1 MIKLLTDIEVA
12 QREIED
18 LIGDI
23 QSFSDCRFE
32 KPAFKKWKED
42 VLSFIS
48 RTYDASESEEKKSRF
63 EGISFWSA
71 EWENYLE
78 SVGNI
83 TPANSGLGEASALL
97 LSWKDDLVKRK
108 GEHQMDRIKKIIQ
121 YTIGIVVAGGILYGI
136 MIYIRNSNQ
145 HVINNGSIGNISLG
159 DGATQTSKQK

>member
-12 QREIED
+12 QKEIEN

-23 QSFSDCRFE
+23 QSFSDCRFG

-48 RTYDASESEEKKSRF
+48 RTYDASEAEEKRLRF
-63 EGISFWSA
+63 EEISFWSA

-97 LSWKDDLVKRK
+97 LSWNDDLVKRK
-108 GEHQMDRIKKIIQ
+108 GEHQMDRIKKVIQ
-121 YTIGIVVAGGILYGI
+121 YLIGSAVAAGILLYVLV
-136 MIYIRNSNQ
+136 YIRNSNQ

-159 DGATQTSKQK
+159 DGATQASEQK